1 MTQMIYVSENK
12 FYIEIDGI
20 RLIYED
26 NKLTGWY
33 EPSLDRIV

>member
-12 FYIEIDGI
+12 FYIEIDNI

-33 EPSLDRIV
+33 EPNLDRIV

>member
-1 MTQMIYVSENK
+1 MIYVSENK
-12 FYIEIDGI
+12 FYIEIDNI
-20 RLIYED
+20 RVIYED

>member
-12 FYIEIDGI
+12 FYIEIDNI

-26 NKLTGWY
+26 NKLAGWY
-33 EPSLDRIV
+33 EPNLDRIV